1 MRLLLAENRRTLA
14 LAVPIMAGHIG
25 QMLMGLID
33 TVMVARLG
41 VVPLGACAFANT
53 LLSIPLVF
61 GFGVLSAVSVR
72 AAHAHGSGNRGDAR
86 PVVRGGFLLAL
97 VLGLL
102 VGLLAHVTLPFIA
115 VFGQPEA
122 VNASVGGYFIICAWS
137 AIPVFF
143 TTVSKNYCEA
153 FVRPWPPFWI
163 MIAGVALNALL
174 NWLLI
179 FGNLG
184 FPAMGLEGAAIATLI
199 ARVLTAVGVWGYP
212 AFSKSLR
219 DGWPVGHLLAD
230 SFRPA
235 KALVQIGLPVGTM
248 HFFEVSGFA
257 IGSLMMGW
265 IGLVPLAAHQI
276 AITCA
281 ATTFMVPL
289 GLSQAL
295 CVRVGHAR
303 GAGRIESA
311 RPIVFGGIGLAVAI
325 MSVFALV
332 FVFGGRAIAS
342 VFVADPAVI
351 ALSAQLLLLAAV
363 FQVFDGIQIVSSGAL
378 RGLEDTRVPMLL
390 CILSYWVVVFP
401 VSYIA
406 AFFMGWGAWGVW
418 LGFVVGLGFAAAV
431 LFARVLKKFAAVSPN
446 PRLVH

>member
-53 LLSIPLVF
+53 LLAMPLVF
-61 GFGVLSAVSVR
+61 GFGILSAVSVR
-72 AAHAHGSGNRGDAR
+72 AAHAHGSGNPGDAR

-97 VLGLL
+97 ALGLL
-102 VGLLAHVTLPFIA
+102 VGLLTHLALPFIA
-115 VFGQPEA
+115 VFGQPQA
-122 VNASVGGYFIICAWS
+122 VNAAVGGYLLICAWS

-163 MIAGVALNALL
+163 MLAGVALNAVL

-199 ARVLTAVGVWGYP
+199 ARLLTAIGVWCYP
-212 AFSKSLR
+212 AFSKRLR
-219 DGWPVGHLLAD
+219 DGWPAGNFLAD
-230 SFRPA
+230 SLRPA
-235 KALVQIGLPVGTM
+235 KILTKIGLPIGTM

-257 IGSLMMGW
+257 IGALMMGW

-281 ATTFMVPL
+281 AMTFMVPL

-303 GAGRIESA
+303 GAGRMETA

-332 FVFGGRAIAS
+332 FVFGGRAIAAG
-342 VFVADPAVI
+342 FVADPEVI

-390 CILSYWVVVFP
+390 CILSYWFVVFP

-406 AFFMGWGAWGVW
+406 AFVIGWGAWGVW
-418 LGFVVGLGFAAAV
+418 LGFVVGLGFAAVV
-431 LFARVLKKFAAVSPN
+431 LFARVLKKFAQASPN
-446 PRLVH
+446 PSRID

>member
-14 LAVPIMAGHIG
+14 LAIPIMAGHIG

-33 TVMVARLG
+33 TLMVARLG

-53 LLSIPLVF
+53 LLSMPLIF

-72 AAHAHGSGNRGDAR
+72 AAHAHGSGNPGDAR
-86 PVVRGGFLLAL
+86 AMVRGGFLIALA
-97 VLGLL
+97 LGLL
-102 VGLLAHVTLPFIA
+102 VGLLAHLALPFLP
-115 VFGQPEA
+115 VFGQPQS
-122 VNASVGGYFIICAWS
+122 VNTAVGGYLLICAWS

-153 FVRPWPPFWI
+153 FARPWPPFWI
-163 MIAGVALNALL
+163 MLAGVVLNAVL

-184 FPAMGLEGAAIATLI
+184 FPAMGLEGAAIATFI
-199 ARVLTAVGVWGYP
+199 ARLLTAIGVWSYP
-212 AFSKSLR
+212 AFSKRLR
-219 DGWPVGHLLAD
+219 DGWPVGNFLAD
-230 SFRPA
+230 SLRPA
-235 KALVQIGLPVGTM
+235 KLLTKIGLPAGTM
-248 HFFEVSGFA
+248 HFFEASGFA
-257 IGSLMMGW
+257 VCSLMMGW

-276 AITCA
+276 AITCVA
-281 ATTFMVPL
+281 MTFMVPL

-303 GAGRIESA
+303 GAGRMETA
-311 RPIVFGGIGLAVAI
+311 RPIVVGGIGLAVAI

-332 FVFGGRAIAS
+332 FVFGGRAIAAG
-342 VFVADPAVI
+342 FVEDPAVI

-363 FQVFDGIQIVSSGAL
+363 FQVFDGVQIVSIGAL

-390 CILSYWVVVFP
+390 CIVSYWLVVFP

-406 AFFMGWGAWGVW
+406 AFVIGWGAWGVW

-431 LFARVLKKFAAVSPN
+431 LFARVLKKFAPLSTE
-446 PRLVH
+446 PRCR